1 MVDLLSTDIILG
13 SIVVAVA
20 AIAIIMF
27 VRASG
32 GKKKEEPPK
41 EEVKTE
47 DPLRVE
53 LQVVE
58 KRVKVPPIEKK
69 IASNDVERA
78 KSQIRTLTLKQEIN
92 SMVLRRLFEA
102 EDEGEVSR
110 EERGR
115 LGKPYEDEM
124 KQIAEDLKRSEMLVS
139 LAELESIREEIVQK
153 FEESLSQTQIRI
165 DTILKELKIEQVQ
178 KPAEEEKPKLP
189 VNVKKRRLATRTKTT
204 EESDEEEEPVDTETS
219 EKRPPRGDV
228 ESRLEQLKKEVMKEL
243 DELDKL
249 ELEA

>member
-1 MVDLLSTDIILG
+1 
-13 SIVVAVA
+13 
-20 AIAIIMF
+20 
-27 VRASG
+27 
-32 GKKKEEPPK
+32 
-41 EEVKTE
+41 
-47 DPLRVE
+47 
-53 LQVVE
+53 
-58 KRVKVPPIEKK
+58 
-69 IASNDVERA
+69 
-78 KSQIRTLTLKQEIN
+78 
-92 SMVLRRLFEA
+92 
-102 EDEGEVSR
+102 
-110 EERGR
+110 
-115 LGKPYEDEM
+115 M

-178 KPAEEEKPKLP
+178 KPIEEEKPKLP
-189 VNVKKRRLATRTKTT
+189 VNAKKRRLATRTKTT